1 MVARPKRSSALLIVD
16 RTLKDRDLAG
26 HFSSEIREE
35 KWKERRKTWWSWYG
49 QRRHDLDAVFK
60 ARYCADGSALP
71 NFQEMEAV
79 ARAMAFHLQ
88 AYEGSER
95 MRFSLEEWFEAVI
108 PCGLRMLGDEPD
120 LDEIT
125 ADVSHRRRDIT
136 AISAGQLLRVTWE
149 ERCRLRLRTIRPC
162 DLTPAEFRVAA
173 QQRKREQDRD
183 RARRTRRRQRKPER
197 AEYRWQSEREPWLYL
212 GVSRKTWFRRKA
224 IGTLCSLV
232 SNCSIDVPDW
242 LTSFCRHHDLRV
254 AEAHIDAALRRDT
267 SASRLDE
274 VSESADALVSP
285 VEATSLEES
294 DGGGEAQ
301 VETAKA
307 SLTPPFRKAAND
319 SDIEGKARGEAG
331 ERSGRDPRCPPRV
344 ATGASQK
351 EQAA

>member
-1 MVARPKRSSALLIVD
+1 MVTRPKRSSAPLIVD

-71 NFQEMEAV
+71 NSQEMEAV

-95 MRFSLEEWFEAVI
+95 MHFSLEEWFEAVI
-108 PCGLRMLGDEPD
+108 PCGLRVLGDEPD
-120 LDEIT
+120 LDEIA

-197 AEYRWQSEREPWLYL
+197 VDYRWEGEREPWLDL
-212 GVSRKTWFRRKA
+212 GISRSTWTRAKRR
-224 IGTLCSLV
+224 GDLCRHV
-232 SNCSIDVPDW
+232 AACPIPVADW
-242 LTSFCRHHDLRV
+242 LVSFCRGHDLEV
-254 AEAHIDAALRRDT
+254 AKRYTDTVLLRDQST
-267 SASRLDE
+267 SRLDV
-274 VSESADALVSP
+274 VSESADALSSSV
-285 VEATSLEES
+285 VATSLEETH
-294 DGGGEAQ
+294 GGGEAQ
-301 VETAKA
+301 VGTAKA
-307 SLTPPFRKAAND
+307 SLTPPLRKAAND
-319 SDIEGKARGEAG
+319 SDLEGKARSEAG
-331 ERSGRDPRCPPRV
+331 EHDVRDAHCPLRV
-344 ATGASQK
+344 ATHRSQK